1 MHAFRSRFT
10 AVVLAVNVVAAGCSA
25 GAAEPSQTPN
35 AAAPVLA
42 VTTNATAHS
51 FIPADADP
59 GAALP
64 AAGIHSVV
72 TENLDAPRWFLQSP
86 SIDGLEA
93 FNTLVETELED
104 ARLRFATDNTNV
116 DKAVFNTRWQLAQRS
131 GPWITVLVTRET
143 FAGAGWGSEFTS
155 YVANVETLGASTS
168 ARLVEPGKLQQLV
181 EITAAAIT
189 KLQGRAPLREGETWS
204 AAIGTELA
212 RSLVPDADGDLLV
225 QVAPGILT
233 AYSDGAF
240 VVEIPH
246 REAINLLTADGAAWL
261 AVGIAAQEPA
271 ALPEEPVVPEPA
283 PTPSPSPTTEVS
295 TVEPA
300 PVAPAAAQ
308 PSPGAEVDCD
318 AVACVALTFDDG
330 PGRHTDRLLDTLR
343 DAQVPATF
351 FILGS
356 AIAGKEATLQ
366 RMVREGHALGNHTWD
381 HPDLTGLSP
390 EQVEEQ
396 LRLTSEA
403 IMAASGVAPTSLR
416 PPYGAFVPGQTP
428 SGQLPVVL
436 WDVDTEDWK
445 NRNVAETTKRAV
457 TGVKPGS
464 IILLHDIH
472 PTSVDAV
479 PGIIRKLQ
487 EAGYVFVTVPTL
499 LGQMEPGAVYYSR

>member
-1 MHAFRSRFT
+1 MPAFRSRF
-10 AVVLAVNVVAAGCSA
+10 AALALAVNVAAAGCSA
-25 GAAEPSQTPN
+25 GATEPAQTPTT
-35 AAAPVLA
+35 AAPVPA
-42 VTTNATAHS
+42 VNTEATARS

-59 GAALP
+59 GPALP
-64 AAGIHSVV
+64 AAGIHSVI
-72 TENLDAPRWFLQSP
+72 TENLEAPRWFLQTP
-86 SIDGLEA
+86 TIDGLEA
-93 FNTLVETELED
+93 FNTLVDTELED
-104 ARLRFATDNTNV
+104 ARQRFVTDHTNV
-116 DKAVFNTRWQLAQRS
+116 DKAVFNARWQLSQRS

-155 YVANVETLGASTS
+155 YVANVDTLGASTS
-168 ARLVEPGKLQQLV
+168 ARLVAPDKFQQLV

-189 KLQGRAPLREGETWS
+189 KLQGREPLREEGTWP
-204 AAIGTELA
+204 AAIGTQLA
-212 RSLVPDADGDLLV
+212 RSLVPDVDGDLLV
-225 QVAPGILT
+225 QVAPGVLT

-240 VVEIPH
+240 IVEIPQQ
-246 REAINLLTADGAAWL
+246 EATGLLTADGAAWL

-271 ALPEEPVVPEPA
+271 ALPEEPEAPEPE
-283 PTPSPSPTTEVS
+283 PTPSASPTTDLS
-295 TVEPA
+295 AVEPD

-308 PSPGAEVDCD
+308 PAPGAEVDCA

-366 RMVREGHALGNHTWD
+366 RMVQEGHALGNHTWD

-390 EQVEEQ
+390 AQVEEQ
-396 LRLTSEA
+396 LRLTNDA
-403 IMAASGVAPTSLR
+403 ILAAAGVAPTSLR

-479 PGIIRKLQ
+479 PGIIHKLQ